1 MVSFVKKINEKSK
14 ELKEISK
21 TYYDAAS
28 NLFKYIDENSKKNIT
43 NTDKKIEEINK
54 QVASIDE
61 KIKYSIEELLKDGT
75 KTMVER
81 NTIFTQSLQTI
92 LKDIRKAGFSE
103 NNNCLEKFLIN
114 KNIVSSAEEIVKEKG
129 VKYEENKLQL
139 TITERTLGKEGLRIR
154 FKEGG
159 EYSGVEDS
167 SKFNPSKGIAE
178 VLIEN
183 RKASN
188 FTSTDIFGA
197 CDFLKKVYALLMGKI
212 NNINDS
218 IEFLCDNINNF
229 INSLINSLCSGDYSI
244 EEIPDDCFNVEE
256 RWPNYKTLGDS
267 DKQKINNHLSA
278 LLDELKS
285 LNKDIINTEDVKI
298 LETGDIEDKKAENFY
313 IDSNNVININ
323 FQQIFN
329 VNDFGSYV
337 FEDMRRFENATFSGI
352 EGVGGASLIPNI
364 FYKKKFGIKID
375 DSYYGRSLEDIMNL
389 LQDLSITFEEFKT
402 AVKNSI

>member
-21 TYYDAAS
+21 TYYDAAN

-54 QVASIDE
+54 QIASIDE
-61 KIKYSIEELLKDGT
+61 KIKYAIEELLKDGT

-103 NNNCLEKFLIN
+103 NNNCLEEFLIN
-114 KNIVSSAEEIVKEKG
+114 KNIVSSAEEIVKEKR
-129 VKYEENKLQL
+129 VKDEENKLQL
-139 TITERTLGKEGLRIR
+139 TITERTLGKEDLRIR

-167 SKFNPSKGIAE
+167 SKFTPSKGIAE

-197 CDFLKKVYALLMGKI
+197 CDFLKKVYVLLMGKI

-229 INSLINSLCSGDYSI
+229 ISSLCPEAYSI

-298 LETGDIEDKKAENFY
+298 LETGEIEDKKAENFY

-352 EGVGGASLIPNI
+352 EGVGSASLIPNI

-375 DSYYGRSLEDIMNL
+375 DSYYGRSLEDIMKLINL
-389 LQDLSITFEEFKT
+389 PTFEEFKA

>member
-21 TYYDAAS
+21 TYYDAAN

-54 QVASIDE
+54 QIASIDE
-61 KIKYSIEELLKDGT
+61 KIKYAIEELLKDGT
-75 KTMVER
+75 KTMIER
-81 NTIFTQSLQTI
+81 NTIFAQSLQTI

-103 NNNCLEKFLIN
+103 NNNCLEEFLIN
-114 KNIVSSAEEIVKEKG
+114 KKIVSNAEEIVKEKG
-129 VKYEENKLQL
+129 VKDEENKLQL
-139 TITERTLGKEGLRIR
+139 TITERTLGEKDLRIR

-159 EYSGVEDS
+159 EYSGVENS
-167 SKFNPSKGIAE
+167 SKFTPSKGIAE

-197 CDFLKKVYALLMGKI
+197 CDFLKKVYVLLMGKI

-229 INSLINSLCSGDYSI
+229 ISSLCPEDYSI
-244 EEIPDDCFNVEE
+244 EETYDYFNVEE

-298 LETGDIEDKKAENFY
+298 LETGEIEDKKAENFY

-352 EGVGGASLIPNI
+352 EGVGSASLIPNI

>member
-21 TYYDAAS
+21 TYYDAAN
-28 NLFKYIDENSKKNIT
+28 NLFKYIDENSKKNIA

-61 KIKYSIEELLKDGT
+61 KIKYAIEELLKDGT
-75 KTMVER
+75 KTMIER

-103 NNNCLEKFLIN
+103 NNNCLEEFLIK

-129 VKYEENKLQL
+129 AKYEENKLQL
-139 TITERTLGKEGLRIR
+139 TITERTLGEKNLRIR

-159 EYSGVEDS
+159 EYSGVENS
-167 SKFNPSKGIAE
+167 SKFTPSKGIAE
-178 VLIEN
+178 VLIED

-229 INSLINSLCSGDYSI
+229 ISSLCPEDYSI

-256 RWPNYKTLGDS
+256 RWPNYKTLGDN

-375 DSYYGRSLEDIMNL
+375 DSYYGRSLEDIMKLINL
-389 LQDLSITFEEFKT
+389 PTFEEFKA

>member
-21 TYYDAAS
+21 TYYDAAN

-54 QVASIDE
+54 QIASIDE
-61 KIKYSIEELLKDGT
+61 KIKYAIEELLKDGT
-75 KTMVER
+75 KTMIER

-129 VKYEENKLQL
+129 VKYEKNKLQL
-139 TITERTLGKEGLRIR
+139 TITKRTLGEKDLRIR

-159 EYSGVEDS
+159 EYSGVENS
-167 SKFNPSKGIAE
+167 SKFTPSKGIAE
-178 VLIEN
+178 VLIED

-218 IEFLCDNINNF
+218 IEFLCNNINNF
-229 INSLINSLCSGDYSI
+229 ISSVCPENYSI
-244 EEIPDDCFNVEE
+244 EETYDYFNVEE
-256 RWPNYKTLGDS
+256 RWPNYKTLGDN
-267 DKQKINNHLSA
+267 DKQKINNYLSA

-298 LETGDIEDKKAENFY
+298 LETGEIEDKKAENFY

-352 EGVGGASLIPNI
+352 EGVGSASLIPNI

-389 LQDLSITFEEFKT
+389 LQDLSITFEEFKA

>member
-21 TYYDAAS
+21 TYYDAAN

-54 QVASIDE
+54 QVSSIDE
-61 KIKYSIEELLKDGT
+61 KIKYAIEELLKDGT

-103 NNNCLEKFLIN
+103 NNNCLEEFLIN

-139 TITERTLGKEGLRIR
+139 TITKRTLGKEDLRIR

-167 SKFNPSKGIAE
+167 SKFTPSKGIAE
-178 VLIEN
+178 VLIED
-183 RKASN
+183 RKSSN

-229 INSLINSLCSGDYSI
+229 INSLRSGDYSI

-256 RWPNYKTLGDS
+256 RWPNYKTLGDN

-313 IDSNNVININ
+313 IDDDNVIDIK
-323 FQQIFN
+323 FQKIFN
-329 VNDFGSYV
+329 VYDLGDYISK
-337 FEDMRRFENATFSGI
+337 DTRRFENATFLGI
-352 EGVGGASLIPNI
+352 EGVGGSSLIPNV
-364 FYKKKFGIKID
+364 FYKKKFGILID
-375 DSYYGRSLEDIMNL
+375 GSYYGRSLEDIMKL
-389 LQDLSITFEEFKT
+389 LKDLSITFEEFKEK
-402 AVKNSI
+402 VKDSI

>member
-21 TYYDAAS
+21 TYYDAAN

-54 QVASIDE
+54 QIASIDE
-61 KIKYSIEELLKDGT
+61 KIKYAIEELLKDGT
-75 KTMVER
+75 KTMIER
-81 NTIFTQSLQTI
+81 NTIFAQSLQTI

-103 NNNCLEKFLIN
+103 NNNCLEEFLIN
-114 KNIVSSAEEIVKEKG
+114 KKIVSNAEEIVKEKG
-129 VKYEENKLQL
+129 VKDEENKLQL
-139 TITERTLGKEGLRIR
+139 TITERTLGEKDLRIR

-159 EYSGVEDS
+159 EYSGVENS
-167 SKFNPSKGIAE
+167 SKFTPSKGIAE
-178 VLIEN
+178 VLIED

-229 INSLINSLCSGDYSI
+229 ISSLCPEDYSI
-244 EEIPDDCFNVEE
+244 EETYDYFNVEE

-298 LETGDIEDKKAENFY
+298 LETGEIEDKKAENFY

-352 EGVGGASLIPNI
+352 EGVGSASLIPNI

-389 LQDLSITFEEFKT
+389 LQDLSITFEEFKA

>member
-21 TYYDAAS
+21 TYYDAAN
-28 NLFKYIDENSKKNIT
+28 NLFKYIDENSKKNIA

-61 KIKYSIEELLKDGT
+61 KIKYAIEELLKDGT
-75 KTMVER
+75 KTMIER
-81 NTIFTQSLQTI
+81 NTIFAQSLQTI

-103 NNNCLEKFLIN
+103 NNNCLEEFLIN
-114 KNIVSSAEEIVKEKG
+114 KKIVSNAEEIVKEKG
-129 VKYEENKLQL
+129 VKDEENKLQL
-139 TITERTLGKEGLRIR
+139 TITERTLGEKDLRIR

-167 SKFNPSKGIAE
+167 SKFTPSKGIAE
-178 VLIEN
+178 VLIED

-229 INSLINSLCSGDYSI
+229 ISSLCPEAYSI

-256 RWPNYKTLGDS
+256 RWPNYKTLGDN

-298 LETGDIEDKKAENFY
+298 LETGEIEDKKAENFY

-329 VNDFGSYV
+329 VNVNDFGSYV

-352 EGVGGASLIPNI
+352 EGVGSASLIPNI

-375 DSYYGRSLEDIMNL
+375 DSYYGRSLEDIMKLINL
-389 LQDLSITFEEFKT
+389 PTFEEFKT

>member
-21 TYYDAAS
+21 TYYDAAN

-61 KIKYSIEELLKDGT
+61 KIKYAIEELLKDGT
-75 KTMVER
+75 KTMIER

-129 VKYEENKLQL
+129 VKYEKNKLQL
-139 TITERTLGKEGLRIR
+139 TITKRTLGEKDLRIR

-159 EYSGVEDS
+159 EYSGVENS
-167 SKFNPSKGIAE
+167 SKFTPSKGIAE
-178 VLIEN
+178 VLIED

-218 IEFLCDNINNF
+218 IEFLCNNINNF
-229 INSLINSLCSGDYSI
+229 ISSVCPENYSI
-244 EEIPDDCFNVEE
+244 EETYDYFNVEE
-256 RWPNYKTLGDS
+256 RWPNYKTLGDN
-267 DKQKINNHLSA
+267 DKQKINNYLSA

-298 LETGDIEDKKAENFY
+298 LETGEIEDKKAENFY

>member
-1 MVSFVKKINEKSK
+1 
-14 ELKEISK
+14 
-21 TYYDAAS
+21 
-28 NLFKYIDENSKKNIT
+28 
-43 NTDKKIEEINK
+43 
-54 QVASIDE
+54 
-61 KIKYSIEELLKDGT
+61 
-75 KTMVER
+75 
-81 NTIFTQSLQTI
+81 
-92 LKDIRKAGFSE
+92 
-103 NNNCLEKFLIN
+103 
-114 KNIVSSAEEIVKEKG
+114 
-129 VKYEENKLQL
+129 
-139 TITERTLGKEGLRIR
+139 
-154 FKEGG
+154 
-159 EYSGVEDS
+159 
-167 SKFNPSKGIAE
+167 
-178 VLIEN
+178 
-183 RKASN
+183 
-188 FTSTDIFGA
+188 
-197 CDFLKKVYALLMGKI
+197 MGKI

-218 IEFLCDNINNF
+218 IEFLCNDINKF
-229 INSLINSLCSGDYSI
+229 ISSICPENYSI
-244 EEIPDDCFNVEE
+244 EETYDYFNVEE

>member
-21 TYYDAAS
+21 TYYDAAN
-28 NLFKYIDENSKKNIT
+28 NLFKYIDENSKKNIA

-61 KIKYSIEELLKDGT
+61 KIKYAIEELLKDGT

-103 NNNCLEKFLIN
+103 NNNCLEEFLIK

-139 TITERTLGKEGLRIR
+139 TITERTLGEKDLRIR

-159 EYSGVEDS
+159 EYSGVENS
-167 SKFNPSKGIAE
+167 SKFTPSKGIAE

-197 CDFLKKVYALLMGKI
+197 CNFLKKVYALLMGKI

-229 INSLINSLCSGDYSI
+229 ISSLCPEDYSI
-244 EEIPDDCFNVEE
+244 EETYDYFNVEE
-256 RWPNYKTLGDS
+256 RWPNYKTLGDD

-352 EGVGGASLIPNI
+352 EGVGSASLIPNI

>member
-21 TYYDAAS
+21 TYYDAAN

-54 QVASIDE
+54 QIASIDE
-61 KIKYSIEELLKDGT
+61 KIKYAIEELLKDGT

-81 NTIFTQSLQTI
+81 NTIFAQSLQTI

-103 NNNCLEKFLIN
+103 NNNCLEEFLIN
-114 KNIVSSAEEIVKEKG
+114 KKIVSNAEEIVKEKG

-139 TITERTLGKEGLRIR
+139 TITERTLGEKDLRIR

-159 EYSGVEDS
+159 EYSGVENS
-167 SKFNPSKGIAE
+167 SKFTPSKGIAE
-178 VLIEN
+178 VLIED

-229 INSLINSLCSGDYSI
+229 ISSLCPEAYSI

-256 RWPNYKTLGDS
+256 RWPNYKTLGDN

-298 LETGDIEDKKAENFY
+298 LETGEIEDKKAENFY

-352 EGVGGASLIPNI
+352 EGVGSASLIPNI

-375 DSYYGRSLEDIMNL
+375 DSYYGRSLEDIMKLINL
-389 LQDLSITFEEFKT
+389 PTFEEFKA

>member
-28 NLFKYIDENSKKNIT
+28 NLFKYIDENSKKNIA

-54 QVASIDE
+54 QVASIDK
-61 KIKYSIEELLKDGT
+61 KIKYAIEELLKDGT
-75 KTMVER
+75 KTMIER
-81 NTIFTQSLQTI
+81 NTIFAQSLQTI

-103 NNNCLEKFLIN
+103 NNNCLEEFLIK

-139 TITERTLGKEGLRIR
+139 TITERTLGEKDLRIR

-159 EYSGVEDS
+159 EYSGVENS
-167 SKFNPSKGIAE
+167 SKFTPSKGIAE

-197 CDFLKKVYALLMGKI
+197 CDFLKKVYVLLMGKI

-229 INSLINSLCSGDYSI
+229 ISSLCPEDYSI
-244 EEIPDDCFNVEE
+244 EETYDYFNVEE
-256 RWPNYKTLGDS
+256 RWPNYKTLGDD

-352 EGVGGASLIPNI
+352 EGVGSASLIPNI

>member
-28 NLFKYIDENSKKNIT
+28 NLFKYIDENSKKNIA

-61 KIKYSIEELLKDGT
+61 KIKYAIEELLKDGT
-75 KTMVER
+75 KTMIER
-81 NTIFTQSLQTI
+81 NTIFAQSLQTI

-103 NNNCLEKFLIN
+103 NNNCLEEFLIN
-114 KNIVSSAEEIVKEKG
+114 KKIVSNAEEIVKEKG

-139 TITERTLGKEGLRIR
+139 TITERTLGEKNLRIR

-159 EYSGVEDS
+159 EYSGVENS
-167 SKFNPSKGIAE
+167 SKFTPSKGIAE

-229 INSLINSLCSGDYSI
+229 ISSLCPEDYSI
-244 EEIPDDCFNVEE
+244 EETYDYFNVEE

-298 LETGDIEDKKAENFY
+298 LETGEIEDKKAENFY

-352 EGVGGASLIPNI
+352 EGVGSASLIPNI

-375 DSYYGRSLEDIMNL
+375 DSYYGRSLEDIMKLINL
-389 LQDLSITFEEFKT
+389 PTFEEFKT

>member
-21 TYYDAAS
+21 TYYDAAN

-61 KIKYSIEELLKDGT
+61 KIKYAIEELLKDGT

-103 NNNCLEKFLIN
+103 NNNCLEEFLIN

-139 TITERTLGKEGLRIR
+139 TITERTLGKEDLRIR

-167 SKFNPSKGIAE
+167 SKFTPSKGIAE
-178 VLIEN
+178 VLIED

-229 INSLINSLCSGDYSI
+229 ISSLCSGDYSI
-244 EEIPDDCFNVEE
+244 EEIPEDCFNVEE
-256 RWPNYKTLGDS
+256 RWPNYKTLGDN
-267 DKQKINNHLSA
+267 DKQKINNYLSA

-337 FEDMRRFENATFSGI
+337 FEDMRRFENATFLGI
-352 EGVGGASLIPNI
+352 EGVGSASLIPNI

-375 DSYYGRSLEDIMNL
+375 DSYYGRSLEDIMKLINL
-389 LQDLSITFEEFKT
+389 PTFEEFKA

>member
-21 TYYDAAS
+21 TYYDAAN

-54 QVASIDE
+54 QIASIDE
-61 KIKYSIEELLKDGT
+61 KIKYAIEELLKDGT
-75 KTMVER
+75 KTMIER
-81 NTIFTQSLQTI
+81 NTIFAQSLQTI

-103 NNNCLEKFLIN
+103 NNNCLEEFLIN
-114 KNIVSSAEEIVKEKG
+114 KKIVSNAEEIVKEKG
-129 VKYEENKLQL
+129 VKDEENKLQL
-139 TITERTLGKEGLRIR
+139 TITERTLGKEDLRIR

-159 EYSGVEDS
+159 EYSGVENS
-167 SKFNPSKGIAE
+167 SKFTPSKGIAE

-197 CDFLKKVYALLMGKI
+197 CDFLKKVYVLLMGKI

-229 INSLINSLCSGDYSI
+229 ISSLCPEDYSI
-244 EEIPDDCFNVEE
+244 EETYDYFNVEE

-285 LNKDIINTEDVKI
+285 LNKDIINIKDVKI
-298 LETGDIEDKKAENFY
+298 LETGEIEDKKAENFY

-352 EGVGGASLIPNI
+352 EGVGSASLIPNI

-375 DSYYGRSLEDIMNL
+375 DSYYGRSLEDIMKLINL
-389 LQDLSITFEEFKT
+389 PTFEEFKT

>member
-54 QVASIDE
+54 QIASIDE
-61 KIKYSIEELLKDGT
+61 KIKYAIEELLKGGT
-75 KTMVER
+75 KTMIER

-103 NNNCLEKFLIN
+103 NNNCLEEFLIN

-139 TITERTLGKEGLRIR
+139 TITERTLGEKNLRIR

-167 SKFNPSKGIAE
+167 SKFTPSKGIAE

-197 CDFLKKVYALLMGKI
+197 CDFLKKVYVLLMGKI

-229 INSLINSLCSGDYSI
+229 ISSLCPEDYSI
-244 EEIPDDCFNVEE
+244 EETYDYFNVEE
-256 RWPNYKTLGDS
+256 RWPNYKTLGES

-285 LNKDIINTEDVKI
+285 LSKDIINTEDVKI

-352 EGVGGASLIPNI
+352 EGVDGASLIPNI

-375 DSYYGRSLEDIMNL
+375 DSYYGRSLEDIIKLINL
-389 LQDLSITFEEFKT
+389 PTFEEFKT

>member
-21 TYYDAAS
+21 TYYDAAN

-54 QVASIDE
+54 QIASIDE
-61 KIKYSIEELLKDGT
+61 KIKYAIEELLKDGT

-81 NTIFTQSLQTI
+81 NTIFAQSLQTI

-103 NNNCLEKFLIN
+103 NNNCLEEFLIN

-167 SKFNPSKGIAE
+167 SKFTPSKGIAE
-178 VLIEN
+178 VLIED

-229 INSLINSLCSGDYSI
+229 ISSLCPEDYSI

-256 RWPNYKTLGDS
+256 RWPNYKTLGES

-329 VNDFGSYV
+329 VNDSGSYV

-352 EGVGGASLIPNI
+352 EGVDDASLIPNI

-375 DSYYGRSLEDIMNL
+375 DSYYGRSLEDIMKLINL
-389 LQDLSITFEEFKT
+389 PTFEEFKA

>member
-21 TYYDAAS
+21 TYYDAAN

-61 KIKYSIEELLKDGT
+61 KIKYAIEELLKDGT

-139 TITERTLGKEGLRIR
+139 TITKRTLGKENLRIR

-167 SKFNPSKGIAE
+167 SKFTPSKGIAE
-178 VLIEN
+178 VLIED

-197 CDFLKKVYALLMGKI
+197 CDFLKKVYALLVGKI

-218 IEFLCDNINNF
+218 IEFLCNDINKF
-229 INSLINSLCSGDYSI
+229 ISSVCPENYSI
-244 EEIPDDCFNVEE
+244 EETYDYFNVEE
-256 RWPNYKTLGDS
+256 RWPNYKTLGDN

>member
-21 TYYDAAS
+21 TYYDAAN

-54 QVASIDE
+54 QIASIDE
-61 KIKYSIEELLKDGT
+61 KIKYAIEELLKDGT
-75 KTMVER
+75 KTMIER

-103 NNNCLEKFLIN
+103 NNNCLEEFLIN

-139 TITERTLGKEGLRIR
+139 TITERTLGEKDLRIR

-167 SKFNPSKGIAE
+167 SKFTPSKGIAE
-178 VLIEN
+178 VLIED

-229 INSLINSLCSGDYSI
+229 INSLCSGDYSI

-256 RWPNYKTLGDS
+256 RWPNYKTLGDN

-313 IDSNNVININ
+313 IDSNNVINIK

-337 FEDMRRFENATFSGI
+337 FEDMRRFENATF
-352 EGVGGASLIPNI
+352 
-364 FYKKKFGIKID
+364 
-375 DSYYGRSLEDIMNL
+375 
-389 LQDLSITFEEFKT
+389 
-402 AVKNSI
+402 

>member
-21 TYYDAAS
+21 TYYDAAN
-28 NLFKYIDENSKKNIT
+28 NLFKYIDENSKKNIA

-61 KIKYSIEELLKDGT
+61 KIKYAIEELLKDGT

-103 NNNCLEKFLIN
+103 NNNCLEEFLIN

-129 VKYEENKLQL
+129 VKYEKNKLQL
-139 TITERTLGKEGLRIR
+139 TITKRTLGEKDLRIR

-159 EYSGVEDS
+159 EYSGVENS
-167 SKFNPSKGIAE
+167 SKFTPSKGIAE
-178 VLIEN
+178 VLIED

-218 IEFLCDNINNF
+218 IEFLCNNINNF
-229 INSLINSLCSGDYSI
+229 ISSVCPENYSI
-244 EEIPDDCFNVEE
+244 EETYDYFNVEE
-256 RWPNYKTLGDS
+256 RWPNYKTLGDN
-267 DKQKINNHLSA
+267 DKQKINNYLSA

-298 LETGDIEDKKAENFY
+298 LETGEIEDKKAENFY

-329 VNDFGSYV
+329 VNDFGNYV

>member
-1 MVSFVKKINEKSK
+1 MKKVK
-14 ELKEISK
+14 
-21 TYYDAAS
+21 YA
-28 NLFKYIDENSKKNIT
+28 
-43 NTDKKIEEINK
+43 
-54 QVASIDE
+54 
-61 KIKYSIEELLKDGT
+61 IEELLKDGT
-75 KTMVER
+75 KTMIER
-81 NTIFTQSLQTI
+81 NTIFAQSLQTI

-103 NNNCLEKFLIN
+103 NKNWLEEFLIN
-114 KNIVSSAEEIVKEKG
+114 KKIVSNAEEIVKEKG
-129 VKYEENKLQL
+129 VKDEENKLQL
-139 TITERTLGKEGLRIR
+139 TITERTLGEKDLRIR

-159 EYSGVEDS
+159 EYSGVENS
-167 SKFNPSKGIAE
+167 SKFTPSKGIAE

-188 FTSTDIFGA
+188 FTSTDVFGA
-197 CDFLKKVYALLMGKI
+197 CDFLKKVYVLLMGKI

-229 INSLINSLCSGDYSI
+229 ISSLCPEDYSI
-244 EEIPDDCFNVEE
+244 EETYDYFNVEE

-278 LLDELKS
+278 LLDESKS
-285 LNKDIINTEDVKI
+285 LNKDIINKEDVKI
-298 LETGDIEDKKAENFY
+298 LETGEIEDKKAENFY

-352 EGVGGASLIPNI
+352 EGVGSASLIPNI

-375 DSYYGRSLEDIMNL
+375 DSYYGRSLEDIMKLINL
-389 LQDLSITFEEFKT
+389 PTFEEFKT

>member
-21 TYYDAAS
+21 TYYDAAN

-54 QVASIDE
+54 QIASIDE
-61 KIKYSIEELLKDGT
+61 KIKYAIEELLKDGT
-75 KTMVER
+75 KTMIER
-81 NTIFTQSLQTI
+81 NTIFAQSLQTI

-103 NNNCLEKFLIN
+103 NNNCLEEFLIN
-114 KNIVSSAEEIVKEKG
+114 KKIVSNAEEIVKEKG
-129 VKYEENKLQL
+129 VKDEENKLQL
-139 TITERTLGKEGLRIR
+139 TITERTLGEKDLRIR

-159 EYSGVEDS
+159 EYSGVENS
-167 SKFNPSKGIAE
+167 SKFTPSKGIAE

-197 CDFLKKVYALLMGKI
+197 CDFLKKVYVLLMGKI

-229 INSLINSLCSGDYSI
+229 ISSLCPEDYSI
-244 EEIPDDCFNVEE
+244 EETYDYFNVEE

-298 LETGDIEDKKAENFY
+298 LETGEIEDKKAENFY

-352 EGVGGASLIPNI
+352 EGVDGASLIPNI

-375 DSYYGRSLEDIMNL
+375 DSYYGRSLEDIMKLINL
-389 LQDLSITFEEFKT
+389 PTFEEFKA

>member
-1 MVSFVKKINEKSK
+1 MI
-14 ELKEISK
+14 
-21 TYYDAAS
+21 
-28 NLFKYIDENSKKNIT
+28 
-43 NTDKKIEEINK
+43 
-54 QVASIDE
+54 
-61 KIKYSIEELLKDGT
+61 
-75 KTMVER
+75 ER
-81 NTIFTQSLQTI
+81 NTIFAQSLQTI

-103 NNNCLEKFLIN
+103 NNNCLEEFLIN
-114 KNIVSSAEEIVKEKG
+114 KKIVSNAEEIVKEKG
-129 VKYEENKLQL
+129 VKDEENKLQL
-139 TITERTLGKEGLRIR
+139 TITERTLGEKDLRIR

-159 EYSGVEDS
+159 EYSGVENS

-178 VLIEN
+178 VLIKD

-229 INSLINSLCSGDYSI
+229 ISSLCSEDYSI
-244 EEIPDDCFNVEE
+244 EEMPGDCFNVEE
-256 RWPNYKTLGDS
+256 RWPNYKTLGDN

-285 LNKDIINTEDVKI
+285 PNKDIINTEDVKI
-298 LETGDIEDKKAENFY
+298 LETGEIEDKKAENFY

-337 FEDMRRFENATFSGI
+337 FEDMRRFENATFLGI
-352 EGVGGASLIPNI
+352 EGVGSASLIPNI

-375 DSYYGRSLEDIMNL
+375 DSYYGRSLEDIMKLINL
-389 LQDLSITFEEFKT
+389 PTFEEFKA

>member
-21 TYYDAAS
+21 TYYDAAN

-54 QVASIDE
+54 QIASIDE
-61 KIKYSIEELLKDGT
+61 KIKYAIEELLKDGT
-75 KTMVER
+75 KTMIER
-81 NTIFTQSLQTI
+81 NTIFAQSLQTI

-103 NNNCLEKFLIN
+103 NNNCLEEFLIN
-114 KNIVSSAEEIVKEKG
+114 KKIVSNAEEIVKEKG
-129 VKYEENKLQL
+129 VKDEENKLQL
-139 TITERTLGKEGLRIR
+139 TITERTLGEKDLRIR

-159 EYSGVEDS
+159 EYSGVENS
-167 SKFNPSKGIAE
+167 SKFTPSKGIAE

-197 CDFLKKVYALLMGKI
+197 CDFLKKVYVLLMGKI

-229 INSLINSLCSGDYSI
+229 ISSLCPEDYSI
-244 EEIPDDCFNVEE
+244 EETYDYFNVEE

-298 LETGDIEDKKAENFY
+298 LETGEIEDKKAENFY

-329 VNDFGSYV
+329 VNDFGSYI

-352 EGVGGASLIPNI
+352 EGVDGASLIPNI

>member
-28 NLFKYIDENSKKNIT
+28 NLFKYIDENSKKNIA

-61 KIKYSIEELLKDGT
+61 KIKYAIEELLKDGT
-75 KTMVER
+75 KTMIER
-81 NTIFTQSLQTI
+81 NTIFAQSLQTI

-103 NNNCLEKFLIN
+103 NNNCLEEFLIN
-114 KNIVSSAEEIVKEKG
+114 KKIVSNAEEIVKEKG

-139 TITERTLGKEGLRIR
+139 TITERTLGEKNLRIR

-178 VLIEN
+178 VLIED

-229 INSLINSLCSGDYSI
+229 ISSLCPEDYSI
-244 EEIPDDCFNVEE
+244 EETYDYFNVEE

-298 LETGDIEDKKAENFY
+298 LETGEIEDKKAENFY

-352 EGVGGASLIPNI
+352 EGVGSASLIPNI

-375 DSYYGRSLEDIMNL
+375 DSYYGRSLEDIMKLINL
-389 LQDLSITFEEFKT
+389 PTFEEFKA

>member
-21 TYYDAAS
+21 TYYDAAN

-54 QVASIDE
+54 QIASIDE
-61 KIKYSIEELLKDGT
+61 KIKYAIEELLKDGA
-75 KTMVER
+75 KTMIER
-81 NTIFTQSLQTI
+81 NTIFAQSLQTI

-103 NNNCLEKFLIN
+103 NNNCLEEFLIN
-114 KNIVSSAEEIVKEKG
+114 KKIVSNAEEIVKEKG

-139 TITERTLGKEGLRIR
+139 TITERTLGEKNLRIR

-167 SKFNPSKGIAE
+167 SKFTPSKGIAE
-178 VLIEN
+178 VLIED

-229 INSLINSLCSGDYSI
+229 ISNLCPEDYSI
-244 EEIPDDCFNVEE
+244 EETYDYFNVEE

-298 LETGDIEDKKAENFY
+298 LETGEIEDKKAENFY

-352 EGVGGASLIPNI
+352 EGVGSASLIPNI

-389 LQDLSITFEEFKT
+389 LQDLSITFEEFKA

>member
-21 TYYDAAS
+21 TYYDAAN
-28 NLFKYIDENSKKNIT
+28 NLFKYIDENSKKNIA

-61 KIKYSIEELLKDGT
+61 KIKYAIEELLKDGT

-92 LKDIRKAGFSE
+92 LKDIRKAGFSV
-103 NNNCLEKFLIN
+103 NNNCLEEFLIN
-114 KNIVSSAEEIVKEKG
+114 KNIVSNAEEIVKEKG

-139 TITERTLGKEGLRIR
+139 TITERTLGKKDLRIR

-167 SKFNPSKGIAE
+167 SKFTPSKGIAE
-178 VLIEN
+178 VLIED

-229 INSLINSLCSGDYSI
+229 INSLCSGDYSI

-256 RWPNYKTLGDS
+256 RWPNYKTLGDNE
-267 DKQKINNHLSA
+267 KQKINNHLSA

-352 EGVGGASLIPNI
+352 EGVGSASLIPNI

-375 DSYYGRSLEDIMNL
+375 DSYYGRSLEDIMKLINL
-389 LQDLSITFEEFKT
+389 PTFEEFKA

>member
-54 QVASIDE
+54 QIASIDE
-61 KIKYSIEELLKDGT
+61 KIKYAIEELLKDGT
-75 KTMVER
+75 KTMIER

-103 NNNCLEKFLIN
+103 NNNCLEEFLIN

-139 TITERTLGKEGLRIR
+139 TITERTLGKEDLRIR

-159 EYSGVEDS
+159 EYSGVENS
-167 SKFNPSKGIAE
+167 SKFTPSKGIAE

-229 INSLINSLCSGDYSI
+229 ISSLCPEDYSI
-244 EEIPDDCFNVEE
+244 EETYDYFNVEE
-256 RWPNYKTLGDS
+256 RWPNYKTLGDN

-352 EGVGGASLIPNI
+352 EGVGSASLIPNI

-375 DSYYGRSLEDIMNL
+375 DSYYGRSLEDIMKLINL
-389 LQDLSITFEEFKT
+389 PTFEEFKT

>member
-21 TYYDAAS
+21 TYYDAAN

-61 KIKYSIEELLKDGT
+61 KIKYAIEELLKDGT
-75 KTMVER
+75 KTMIER

-103 NNNCLEKFLIN
+103 NNNCLEEFLIN

-129 VKYEENKLQL
+129 VKYEKNKLQL
-139 TITERTLGKEGLRIR
+139 TITKRTLGEKDLRIR

-159 EYSGVEDS
+159 EYSGVENS
-167 SKFNPSKGIAE
+167 SKFTPSKGIAE
-178 VLIEN
+178 VLIED

-218 IEFLCDNINNF
+218 IEFLCNNINNF
-229 INSLINSLCSGDYSI
+229 ISSVCPENYSI
-244 EEIPDDCFNVEE
+244 EETYDYFNVEE
-256 RWPNYKTLGDS
+256 RWPNYKTLGDN
-267 DKQKINNHLSA
+267 DKQKINNYLSA

-313 IDSNNVININ
+313 IDSNNVINIK

-389 LQDLSITFEEFKT
+389 LQDLSITFEEFKA

>member
-21 TYYDAAS
+21 TYYDAAN
-28 NLFKYIDENSKKNIT
+28 NLFKYIDENSKKNIA

-61 KIKYSIEELLKDGT
+61 KIKYAIEELLKDGT

-103 NNNCLEKFLIN
+103 NNNCLEEFLIN

-139 TITERTLGKEGLRIR
+139 TITKRTLGKENLRIR

-167 SKFNPSKGIAE
+167 SKFTPSKGIAE
-178 VLIEN
+178 VLIED

-197 CDFLKKVYALLMGKI
+197 CDFLKKVYALLVGKI

-218 IEFLCDNINNF
+218 IEFLCNDINKF
-229 INSLINSLCSGDYSI
+229 ISSVCPENYSI
-244 EEIPDDCFNVEE
+244 EETYDYFNVEE
-256 RWPNYKTLGDS
+256 RWPNYKTLGDN

-352 EGVGGASLIPNI
+352 EGVDGSSLIPNI

>member
-54 QVASIDE
+54 QIASIDE
-61 KIKYSIEELLKDGT
+61 KIKYAIEELLKDGT

-81 NTIFTQSLQTI
+81 NIVFTQSLQTI
-92 LKDIRKAGFSE
+92 LKDIRKAGFSV
-103 NNNCLEKFLIN
+103 NNNCLEEFLIN
-114 KNIVSSAEEIVKEKG
+114 KNIVSSAEEIVKEK
-129 VKYEENKLQL
+129 YEENKLQL
-139 TITERTLGKEGLRIR
+139 TITERTLGEKDLRIR

-167 SKFNPSKGIAE
+167 SKFTPSKGIAE
-178 VLIEN
+178 ILIEN
-183 RKASN
+183 RKTSN

-197 CDFLKKVYALLMGKI
+197 CDFLKKVYALLVGKI

-218 IEFLCDNINNF
+218 IEFLCNDINKF
-229 INSLINSLCSGDYSI
+229 ISSVCPENYSI
-244 EEIPDDCFNVEE
+244 EETYDYFNVEE
-256 RWPNYKTLGDS
+256 RWPNYKTLGDN

>member
-61 KIKYSIEELLKDGT
+61 KIKYAIEELLKDGT

-103 NNNCLEKFLIN
+103 NNNCLEEFLIN

-139 TITERTLGKEGLRIR
+139 TITERTLGEKDLRIR

-159 EYSGVEDS
+159 EYSGVENS
-167 SKFNPSKGIAE
+167 SKFTPSKGIAE
-178 VLIEN
+178 VLIED

-197 CDFLKKVYALLMGKI
+197 CNFLKKVYALLMGKI

-218 IEFLCDNINNF
+218 IEFLCNNINNF
-229 INSLINSLCSGDYSI
+229 INSLCPENYSI
-244 EEIPDDCFNVEE
+244 EETYDYFNVEE

-285 LNKDIINTEDVKI
+285 LNKNIINTEDVKI

-337 FEDMRRFENATFSGI
+337 SEDMRRFENATFSGI
-352 EGVGGASLIPNI
+352 EGVSVGGASLIPNI

>member
-28 NLFKYIDENSKKNIT
+28 NLFKYIDENSKKNIA

-61 KIKYSIEELLKDGT
+61 KIKYAIEELLKDGT
-75 KTMVER
+75 KTMIER
-81 NTIFTQSLQTI
+81 NTIFAQSLQTI

-103 NNNCLEKFLIN
+103 NNNCLEEFLIS

-129 VKYEENKLQL
+129 VKNKLQL
-139 TITERTLGKEGLRIR
+139 TITERTLGEKNLRIR

-159 EYSGVEDS
+159 EYSGVENS
-167 SKFNPSKGIAE
+167 SKFTPSKGIAE

-229 INSLINSLCSGDYSI
+229 ISSLCSGDYSI
-244 EEIPDDCFNVEE
+244 EETYDYFNVEE

-352 EGVGGASLIPNI
+352 EGVGSASLIPNI

-375 DSYYGRSLEDIMNL
+375 DSYYGRSLEDIMKLINL
-389 LQDLSITFEEFKT
+389 PTFEEFKA

>member
-21 TYYDAAS
+21 TYYDAAN

-54 QVASIDE
+54 QIASIDE
-61 KIKYSIEELLKDGT
+61 KIKYAIEELLKDGT
-75 KTMVER
+75 KTMIER
-81 NTIFTQSLQTI
+81 NTIFAQSLQTI

-103 NNNCLEKFLIN
+103 NNNCLEEFLIN
-114 KNIVSSAEEIVKEKG
+114 KKIVSNAEEIVKEKG
-129 VKYEENKLQL
+129 VKDEENKLQL
-139 TITERTLGKEGLRIR
+139 TITERTLGEKDLRIR

-159 EYSGVEDS
+159 EYSGVENS
-167 SKFNPSKGIAE
+167 SKFTPSKGIAE
-178 VLIEN
+178 VLIED

-229 INSLINSLCSGDYSI
+229 ISSLCPEAYSI

-256 RWPNYKTLGDS
+256 RWPNYKTLGDN

-298 LETGDIEDKKAENFY
+298 LETGEIEDKKAENFY

-352 EGVGGASLIPNI
+352 EGVGSASLIPNI

-375 DSYYGRSLEDIMNL
+375 DSYYGRSLEDIMKLINL
-389 LQDLSITFEEFKT
+389 PTFEEFKA

>member
-21 TYYDAAS
+21 TYYDAAN

-54 QVASIDE
+54 QIASIDE
-61 KIKYSIEELLKDGT
+61 KIKYAIEELLKDGT

-103 NNNCLEKFLIN
+103 NNNCLEEFLIN

-139 TITERTLGKEGLRIR
+139 TITERTLGEKDLRIR

-167 SKFNPSKGIAE
+167 SKFTPSKGIAE
-178 VLIEN
+178 VLIED

-218 IEFLCDNINNF
+218 IEFLCNNINNF
-229 INSLINSLCSGDYSI
+229 ISSVCPENYSI
-244 EEIPDDCFNVEE
+244 EETYDYFNVEE
-256 RWPNYKTLGDS
+256 RWPNYKTLGDN
-267 DKQKINNHLSA
+267 DKQKINNYLSA

-313 IDSNNVININ
+313 IDSNNVINIK

-352 EGVGGASLIPNI
+352 EGVGSASLIPNI

-389 LQDLSITFEEFKT
+389 LQDLSITFEEFKA

>member
-21 TYYDAAS
+21 TYYDAAN

-54 QVASIDE
+54 QIASIDE
-61 KIKYSIEELLKDGT
+61 KIKYAIEELLKDGT
-75 KTMVER
+75 KTMIER
-81 NTIFTQSLQTI
+81 NTIFAQSLQTI

-103 NNNCLEKFLIN
+103 NNNCLEEFLIN

-139 TITERTLGKEGLRIR
+139 TITKRTLGKKNLRIR

-159 EYSGVEDS
+159 EYSGVENS
-167 SKFNPSKGIAE
+167 SKFTPSKGIAE

-229 INSLINSLCSGDYSI
+229 ISSLYSGDYSI
-244 EEIPDDCFNVEE
+244 EEISEDCFNVEE
-256 RWPNYKTLGDS
+256 RWPNYKALGDS
-267 DKQKINNHLSA
+267 DKQKINNYLSA

-352 EGVGGASLIPNI
+352 EGVSVSGASLIPNI

-375 DSYYGRSLEDIMNL
+375 DSYYGRSLEDIMKLINL
-389 LQDLSITFEEFKT
+389 PTFEEFKA